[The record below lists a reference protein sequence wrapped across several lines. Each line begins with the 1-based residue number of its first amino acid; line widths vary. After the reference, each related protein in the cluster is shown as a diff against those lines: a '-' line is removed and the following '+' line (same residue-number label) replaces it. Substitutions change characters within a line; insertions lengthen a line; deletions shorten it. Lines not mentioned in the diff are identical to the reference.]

1 MTIYKQPG
9 SPYYYYDFYFE
20 GRRYQKS
27 THLRNKTIANR
38 VECVRKAELAQ
49 RREGILPEK
58 QIPLFGDFAEHF
70 LHTIKVERRS
80 NTHRNY
86 LSCVRNLEPAFGRKD
101 LDEIT
106 PEMIRNLKEARIE
119 QQLSPATINRDLSCL
134 RQILGIAVK
143 EELIQKSPFLRGP
156 GGVLTRKR

>member
-27 THLRNKTIANR
+27 THLRNKTIAHR

-49 RREGILPEK
+49 RRAGILPK
-58 QIPLFGDFAEHF
+58 RQIPLFGDFSERF

-80 NTHRNY
+80 STHRNY
-86 LSCVRNLEPAFGRKD
+86 LSCVRNWEPSFGSNYRD
-101 LDEIT
+101 GIT
-106 PEMIRNLKEARIE
+106 PEMIRGSKKPRVE
-119 QQLSPATINRDLSCL
+119 
-134 RQILGIAVK
+134 
-143 EELIQKSPFLRGP
+143 
-156 GGVLTRKR
+156 